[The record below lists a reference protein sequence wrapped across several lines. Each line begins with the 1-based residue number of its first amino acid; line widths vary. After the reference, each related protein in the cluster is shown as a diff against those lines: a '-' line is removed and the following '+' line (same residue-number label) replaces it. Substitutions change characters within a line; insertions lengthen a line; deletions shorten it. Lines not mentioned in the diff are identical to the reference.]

1 MTRRLIIAAALV
13 AVLAGCSPATEPGA
27 TTGPEPGATTA
38 PDPALAAPSPTDG
51 GAAAALRDR
60 YAATGSL
67 AGLAEEPEHASERL
81 DSDGVVCG
89 RPLPLLDRRLVVST
103 RVFVTPQGTP
113 AAEFVEIAQ
122 ETVVY
127 PDEAAAAD
135 AVRQIFGVLEACER
149 DEEDGQV
156 TAGHTAA
163 DLPAGLGVPGRV
175 VSATMTVP
183 DGARFPHRYGCLHR
197 GRVTQ
202 CVAVWTRSAAGTGTW
217 FERAVTATATGLR
230 TSKD

>member
-1 MTRRLIIAAALV
+1 MSRRLIIAAALT
-13 AVLAGCSPATEPGA
+13 AVLAGCGSA
-27 TTGPEPGATTA
+27 TGPGTA
-38 PDPALAAPSPTDG
+38 SAPAPALAAPSPTDG

-67 AGLAEEPEHASERL
+67 AGLAENPEYASEQL
-81 DSDGVVCG
+81 DSDGVACG
-89 RPLPLLDRRLVVST
+89 RPLPLLDRRLAVST
-103 RVFVTPQGTP
+103 RVFVTPEGTP
-113 AAEFVEIAQ
+113 AGEFVEIAQ
-122 ETVVY
+122 ETIVY

-156 TAGHTAA
+156 TTGHTAGN
-163 DLPAGLGVPGRV
+163 LPAGLGVPGRV
-175 VSATMTVP
+175 VSATMTVG
-183 DGARFPHRYGCLHR
+183 DGTRFPHRYGCLHR

-217 FERAVTATATGLR
+217 FTRAVTATAAGLR
-230 TSKD
+230 ASKG

>member
-1 MTRRLIIAAALV
+1 MSRRLIITAALV
-13 AVLAGCSPATEPGA
+13 AVLAGCGSTTEPGA
-27 TTGPEPGATTA
+27 ATGPA
-38 PDPALAAPSPTDG
+38 PALAAPSPTDG
-51 GAAAALRDR
+51 GAAEALRDR

-67 AGLAEEPEHASERL
+67 AGLAEDPEYASEQL

-113 AAEFVEIAQ
+113 AGEFAEIVQ

-127 PDEAAAAD
+127 PDEPTAAD
-135 AVRQIFGVLEACER
+135 AVRQVFAVLEACER

-156 TAGHTAA
+156 TTGHTAA
-163 DLPAGLGVPGRV
+163 DLPAGLGVPGRMM
-175 VSATMTVP
+175 SATMTVS
-183 DGARFPHRYGCLHR
+183 DGTRFPHRYGCLHQ

-202 CVAVWTRSAAGTGTW
+202 CVAVWTRSAADTGTW

-230 TSKD
+230 TSKG

>member
-1 MTRRLIIAAALV
+1 MSRRLIIAAALV
-13 AVLAGCSPATEPGA
+13 ATLTGCGSATEPGA
-27 TTGPEPGATTA
+27 ATA
-38 PDPALAAPSPTDG
+38 PDPALVAPSPTDG
-51 GAAAALRDR
+51 GAATALRDR

-67 AGLAEEPEHASERL
+67 AGLAEDPEYASERL
-81 DSDGVVCG
+81 DYDGVVCG
-89 RPLPLLDRRLVVST
+89 RPLPLLDRRLVAST
-103 RVFVTPQGTP
+103 RVFGTPQGTP
-113 AAEFVEIAQ
+113 AGEFVEVAQ

-175 VSATMTVP
+175 VSATMTLP

-202 CVAVWTRSAAGTGTW
+202 CVGVWTRSASYTGTW

-230 TSKD
+230 TSKG

>member
-1 MTRRLIIAAALV
+1 MSRRLIIAAALV
-13 AVLAGCSPATEPGA
+13 AGLAGCGSATEPGA
-27 TTGPEPGATTA
+27 AAA
-38 PDPALAAPSPTDG
+38 PAPALAAPSPTDG
-51 GAAAALRDR
+51 GAAEALRDR

-67 AGLAEEPEHASERL
+67 AGLAEDPEYASERL
-81 DSDGVVCG
+81 DSDGVLCG

-103 RVFVTPQGTP
+103 RVFGTPEGTP
-113 AAEFVEIAQ
+113 AGEFVEVAQ

-127 PDEAAAAD
+127 PDEPTAAD
-135 AVRQIFGVLEACER
+135 AVRRIFDVLEACGR

-156 TAGHTAA
+156 TSGHTAA

-175 VSATMTVP
+175 VSATMTVS
-183 DGARFPHRYGCLHR
+183 DGTRFPHRYGCLQK

-202 CVAVWTRSAAGTGTW
+202 CVWVWTRSAADTGTW

-230 TSKD
+230 ASKG

>member
-1 MTRRLIIAAALV
+1 VSRRLIIAVALV
-13 AVLAGCSPATEPGA
+13 AVLAGCGSTTEPAT
-27 TTGPEPGATTA
+27 A
-38 PDPALAAPSPTDG
+38 PAPALAAPSPTDG

-60 YAATGSL
+60 YAATGDL
-67 AGLAEEPEHASERL
+67 AGLAEKPEHASERL

-89 RPLPLLDRRLVVST
+89 RPLPLLDRRLVAST
-103 RVFVTPQGTP
+103 RVFVTPEGTP
-113 AAEFVEIAQ
+113 AGEFVEIAQ

-135 AVRQIFGVLEACER
+135 AVRQVFGLLEACER
-149 DEEDGQV
+149 DEEEGQV
-156 TAGHTAA
+156 TTGHTAG

-175 VSATMTVP
+175 VSATMTVS
-183 DGARFPHRYGCLHR
+183 DGTRFPHRYGCLRH

-202 CVAVWTRSAAGTGTW
+202 CVAVWTRSAADTGTW

-230 TSKD
+230 TSKG